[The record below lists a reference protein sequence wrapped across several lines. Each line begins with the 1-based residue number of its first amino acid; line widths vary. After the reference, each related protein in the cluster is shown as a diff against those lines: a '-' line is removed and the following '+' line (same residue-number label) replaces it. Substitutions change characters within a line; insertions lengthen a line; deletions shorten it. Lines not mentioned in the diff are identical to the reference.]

1 MIRKSMTSGYE
12 PAGATS
18 RRACSGFP
26 SRRARNAFARRSCP
40 T

>member
-18 RRACSGFP
+18 RRASAVF
-26 SRRARNAFARRSCP
+26 RRDERGTRLRGDHAQL
-40 T
+40 